1 MRVTKQEYYQGLL
14 NIFKLK
20 NQDTVQILNK
30 GKYKVVKTKQ
40 ETVYL
45 QNIDDIDDTLPI
57 DLLVY
62 REYFVV

>member
-20 NQDTVQILNK
+20 NQDTVQILNI

>member
-1 MRVTKQEYYQGLL
+1 MRMTKQEYYQGLL

-20 NQDTVQILNK
+20 NQDIVQISNK

-40 ETVYL
+40 ETMYL
-45 QNIDDIDDTLPI
+45 QNIDDIGDSLPI

-62 REYFVV
+62 HEYFVL